1 METWRDMFPPHSLDV
16 VSNGTK
22 MWLVCVCRFSGPMT
36 RITSFYFFNFLI
48 ELNWRRLIFHI
59 CFTTNQTGKIGRFID
74 LYREIYRN
82 LNQCYWFWLRSWVPI
97 FSCLNLQLNK
107 MLKYIANSLFSPIQ
121 LKRLL
126 TLCAGEF
133 NVQMLKDLL
142 RWTRVALCSLF
153 CSSFLEQRL
162 AGSGWV

>member
-1 METWRDMFPPHSLDV
+1 M
-16 VSNGTK
+16 
-22 MWLVCVCRFSGPMT
+22 
-36 RITSFYFFNFLI
+36 
-48 ELNWRRLIFHI
+48 
-59 CFTTNQTGKIGRFID
+59 
-74 LYREIYRN
+74 
-82 LNQCYWFWLRSWVPI
+82 PI

-142 RWTRVALCSLF
+142 RCCIVFFILLLF
-153 CSSFLEQRL
+153 FRTEARWFWVGLNKRDPEHPGMWEWSD
-162 AGSGWV
+162 GSYVST